1 LRRPA
6 AVYGSVN
13 KLVHSIFNVVI
24 IITIIIIIIIIILH
38 QGHKLTVEE
47 KCGVKTLLSET

>member
-13 KLVHSIFNVVI
+13 KLEHFMFNS
-24 IITIIIIIIIIILH
+24 IIIIIIIIILH
-38 QGHKLTVEE
+38 QGHKHTVEE
-47 KCGVKTLLSET
+47 KCGVETILSET